1 MLHGVSILALSD
13 ISKSFPGVTVLDS
26 LEIINEL
33 RPQGVDIT
41 VYAFS
46 TNVSSVHYK
55 VEHD

>member
-33 RPQGVDIT
+33 RPQGVDT

>member
-13 ISKSFPGVTVLDS
+13 ISKLFPGVKALDS

-33 RPQGVDIT
+33 RPQGVGIT

-46 TNVSSVHYK
+46 TR
-55 VEHD
+55 